1 MIRII
6 RQFLSRNIYELI
18 TVFFIFT
25 NLFPKWFPQ
34 FVYYISFFMILC
46 KEFVYN
52 RSMHKGAYLFI
63 VFGGLIWFSS
73 TINSVLDLRLVLFT
87 FILYMSC
94 PSNSLRWHQ
103 YKLKLLFCIFLG
115 FGLSTLANFYA
126 KIVGINQIEVDEYM
140 LAMGRVGEFSGF
152 ANFAMWTSCAGAMS
166 TLFFVSMAFRKSLQN
181 KILKIICYAMILV
194 SLYITMISASRS
206 AFFLS
211 LACSLLIIKMQ
222 SRKVTIL
229 IRNLIIIGCTAL
241 CFAPVLIDNAGAMLN
256 KKNGLEI
263 TVENTSRD
271 ALWAQRMEEF
281 QSSPIWGVGFA
292 AHGVGDNKQVGRNES
307 GGSFIS
313 VLAQAGIVGFIIV
326 ILIWIAA
333 IMMPKKI
340 GNNPDLILIYAG
352 FIFMSI
358 HSIIEGYMFQAGW
371 YMCLVIWLSV
381 GVMIEHKTLSKRY
394 PQLML
399 PINMT
404 YNNG

>member
-6 RQFLSRNIYELI
+6 RQFLCRNIYELI

-94 PSNSLRWHQ
+94 PSDSLRWHQ

-222 SRKVTIL
+222 SRKVTTL
-229 IRNLIIIGCTAL
+229 MRNLVIIGCTAL

-394 PQLML
+394 PQLMQ

>member
-1 MIRII
+1 MIKII
-6 RQFLSRNIYELI
+6 RQYIAKNNYELI
-18 TVFFIFT
+18 MVFFIFT

-34 FVYYISFFMILC
+34 FVYYLSFLMILF
-46 KEFVYN
+46 KEFRYK
-52 RSMHKGAYLFI
+52 RSMNKNANLFI
-63 VFGGLIWFSS
+63 AFCVFLWLSS
-73 TINSVLDLRLVLFT
+73 TINVVLDLRLVLFT
-87 FILYMSC
+87 IILYMSM
-94 PSNSLRWHQ
+94 PSNSLGWHQ
-103 YKLKLLFCIFLG
+103 YKIRLLNCIFLG
-115 FGLSTLANFYA
+115 FGLATLANFYA
-126 KIVGINQIEVDEYM
+126 KIAGINQIQVDEFR
-140 LAMGRVGEFSGF
+140 LEMGLVGEFSGF
-152 ANFAMWTSCAGAMS
+152 ASYAMWTSCAGAMS

-181 KILKIICYAMILV
+181 KTLKIICYAMTLV

-222 SRKVTIL
+222 SKKVTSL
-229 IRNLIIIGCTAL
+229 MRNLIIIGCTAL
-241 CFAPVLIDNAGAMLN
+241 CFAPVLIDNADAMLN

-271 ALWAQRMEEF
+271 ALWSQRMEEF
-281 QSSPIWGVGFA
+281 RSSPIFGVGFA

-313 VLAQAGIVGFIIV
+313 VLAQAGIIGFIIV

-340 GNNPDLILIYAG
+340 GNNPNMILIYAG
-352 FIFMSI
+352 FVFMSI

-381 GVMIEHKTLSKRY
+381 GIMIEHKTLRLKY
-394 PQLML
+394 PQLM
-399 PINMT
+399 
-404 YNNG
+404 YSE

>member
-1 MIRII
+1 MHK
-6 RQFLSRNIYELI
+6 NA
-18 TVFFIFT
+18 
-25 NLFPKWFPQ
+25 NLFIAF
-34 FVYYISFFMILC
+34 FVFLW
-46 KEFVYN
+46 
-52 RSMHKGAYLFI
+52 L
-63 VFGGLIWFSS
+63 SS
-73 TINSVLDLRLVLFT
+73 TINMVLDLRLVLFT
-87 FILYMSC
+87 IILYMSM
-94 PSNSLRWHQ
+94 PSNSLGWHQ
-103 YKLKLLFCIFLG
+103 YKVKLFNCIFLG
-115 FGLSTLANFYA
+115 FGLATLANFYA
-126 KIVGINQIEVDEYM
+126 KIAGINQIYVDEYM
-140 LAMGRVGEFSGF
+140 QSLGIAGEFSGF
-152 ANFAMWTSCAGAMS
+152 ASYAMWTSCAGAMS
-166 TLFFVSMAFRKSLQN
+166 TLFFVSMAFRRSLQN

-222 SRKVTIL
+222 SRKVTTL
-229 IRNLIIIGCTAL
+229 MRNLIIIGCTAL
-241 CFAPVLIDNAGAMLN
+241 CFAPVLIDNADAMLN

-281 QSSPIWGVGFA
+281 QSSPILGVGFA

-313 VLAQAGIVGFIIV
+313 VLAQAGIIGFIIV

-340 GNNPDLILIYAG
+340 GNNPDLILIYAS
-352 FIFMSI
+352 FVFMSI

-394 PQLML
+394 PQLM
-399 PINMT
+399 
-404 YNNG
+404 YSE

>member
-1 MIRII
+1 M
-6 RQFLSRNIYELI
+6 
-18 TVFFIFT
+18 
-25 NLFPKWFPQ
+25 
-34 FVYYISFFMILC
+34 
-46 KEFVYN
+46 
-52 RSMHKGAYLFI
+52 
-63 VFGGLIWFSS
+63 
-73 TINSVLDLRLVLFT
+73 VLDLRLVLFT
-87 FILYMSC
+87 IILYMSI
-94 PSNSLRWHQ
+94 PSNSLGWHQ
-103 YKLKLLFCIFLG
+103 YKIKLFNCIFLG
-115 FGLSTLANFYA
+115 FGLATLANFYA
-126 KIVGINQIEVDEYM
+126 KLAGINQIYVDEYM
-140 LAMGRVGEFSGF
+140 QAMGLVGEFSGF

-194 SLYITMISASRS
+194 SLYITIISASRS

-222 SRKVTIL
+222 SRKVTTL
-229 IRNLIIIGCTAL
+229 MRNLIIIGCTAL
-241 CFAPVLIDNAGAMLN
+241 CFAPVLIDNADAMLN

-271 ALWAQRMEEF
+271 ALWSQRMEEF
-281 QSSPIWGVGFA
+281 RSSPIFGVGFA

-340 GNNPDLILIYAG
+340 GNNPDMILIYAG

-381 GVMIEHKTLSKRY
+381 GIMIEHKTLSKRY

-399 PINMT
+399 PINVA
-404 YNNG
+404 YNK

>member
-1 MIRII
+1 MIKII
-6 RQFLSRNIYELI
+6 RQYIAKNSYELI

-25 NLFPKWFPQ
+25 NLFPHWFPQ
-34 FVYYISFFMILC
+34 FVYYLSFLMILF
-46 KEFVYN
+46 KELRYK
-52 RSMHKGAYLFI
+52 RPMHKNTNLFI
-63 VFGGLIWFSS
+63 AFFVFLWLSS
-73 TINSVLDLRLVLFT
+73 TINVVLDLRLVLFT
-87 FILYMSC
+87 LILYMSM
-94 PSNSLRWHQ
+94 PSNSLGWHQ
-103 YKLKLLFCIFLG
+103 YKIKLFNCIFFG
-115 FGLSTLANFYA
+115 FGLATFANFYA
-126 KIVGINQIEVDEYM
+126 KLNGINLIQVDEYM
-140 LAMGRVGEFSGF
+140 LDMGRVGEFSGF
-152 ANFAMWTSCAGAMS
+152 ASYAMWTSCAGAMS

-181 KILKIICYAMILV
+181 KILKIICYVMILV

-222 SRKVTIL
+222 SRKVTTL
-229 IRNLIIIGCTAL
+229 MRNLIIIGCTAL
-241 CFAPVLIDNAGAMLN
+241 CFAPVLIDNADAMLN

-271 ALWAQRMEEF
+271 ALWSQRMEEF

-340 GNNPDLILIYAG
+340 GNNPDMILIYAG
-352 FIFMSI
+352 FVFMSI

-394 PQLML
+394 PQLM
-399 PINMT
+399 
-404 YNNG
+404 YSE